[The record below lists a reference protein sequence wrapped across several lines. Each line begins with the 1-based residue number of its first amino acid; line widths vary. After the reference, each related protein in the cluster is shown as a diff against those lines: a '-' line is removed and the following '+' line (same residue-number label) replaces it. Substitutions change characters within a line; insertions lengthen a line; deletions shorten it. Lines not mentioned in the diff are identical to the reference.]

1 MNKRN
6 FNDAIVGNKN
16 IKATISKNG
25 ELLRMYYPDIDFR
38 QFIELFHVGVKVNDS
53 AIIYLHDD
61 INNRYYQY
69 YAEDTNILN
78 TEISN
83 TYFKLLITQT
93 DFASLKENMLIRKY
107 TFANDNKVDLDL
119 SFIIRSKLFSDY
131 NNMVSCKVI
140 DNGMIQYAHDFS
152 IATFSNKSISGHRI
166 NDIESQINEAILND
180 KDYIGMSNDSGVTY
194 NLGTLKPGEKLEFN
208 LFMYIQNNNVS
219 KSFNIIEEKAEE
231 LKRLD
236 TKKEYTNVKKY
247 WKRYIEKHDGL
258 NLLGENKK
266 NSIEKL
272 IRSDNNMYAENLLDI
287 YKRTILLFPLLQ
299 NDTTGGFSSA
309 VEIDEERKYSGR
321 YSYCWPRD
329 AVFVAKACDK
339 LKMVKE
345 TEKFYD
351 SFCQKTQSRNGMWEQ
366 RFYTDGRLAPCWG
379 YQIDETASVI
389 HGVYEHY
396 KETKNVKFLD
406 NSLKMCENAIDFIF
420 RYLENLFDEQ
430 EENPDVVKN
439 AIIEDIIK
447 QGKQKDKVYKH
458 LSYDIWEMNEGIH
471 LYSLASIYSAL
482 IAMKKIYEIE
492 KPKFENNRLKIEK
505 ITKNDSKIEKELENI
520 KKYIN
525 ENLYNDKT
533 KTLRRNIK
541 DEKTDISVLGTV
553 YPFEVFNYNDK
564 RIQNTI
570 EKINLTLRTYTGGYL
585 RFEQDTYMGG
595 KNPWPIATLW
605 MAMYYIGVGNKN
617 KAWECLAFVLNTC
630 SDLGFLAEQVSNNT
644 MMPEWIIG
652 LGWSHAMFII
662 VLSELLK

>member
-69 YAEDTNILN
+69 YTEDTNILN

-107 TFANDNKVDLDL
+107 KFANDNKVDLDL

-208 LFMYIQNNNVS
+208 LFMYIQNNNTS

-231 LKRLD
+231 LKRLY

-389 HGVYEHY
+389 HGV
-396 KETKNVKFLD
+396 
-406 NSLKMCENAIDFIF
+406 
-420 RYLENLFDEQ
+420 
-430 EENPDVVKN
+430 
-439 AIIEDIIK
+439 
-447 QGKQKDKVYKH
+447 
-458 LSYDIWEMNEGIH
+458 
-471 LYSLASIYSAL
+471 
-482 IAMKKIYEIE
+482 
-492 KPKFENNRLKIEK
+492 
-505 ITKNDSKIEKELENI
+505 
-520 KKYIN
+520 
-525 ENLYNDKT
+525 
-533 KTLRRNIK
+533 
-541 DEKTDISVLGTV
+541 
-553 YPFEVFNYNDK
+553 
-564 RIQNTI
+564 
-570 EKINLTLRTYTGGYL
+570 
-585 RFEQDTYMGG
+585 
-595 KNPWPIATLW
+595 
-605 MAMYYIGVGNKN
+605 
-617 KAWECLAFVLNTC
+617 
-630 SDLGFLAEQVSNNT
+630 
-644 MMPEWIIG
+644 
-652 LGWSHAMFII
+652 
-662 VLSELLK
+662 